1 MMLRI
6 LLPANNTDMNI
17 ASIVYMRL
25 LFAATMLVFPLVPL
39 VAQDSIQVYTLRDV
53 VETARRQSPDA
64 VAARHAYHSATWNYR
79 SYRADYLPQVTLT
92 SSPYFNK
99 TTDYVTLSDGS
110 ESYAKYNSLKTD
122 VTINVKQNLHLTGG
136 SFTLSSFVRR
146 LDLIESNSTT
156 YNVQPLMLTYQ
167 QSLFG
172 YNSLKWS
179 RRIEPVRYRVAR
191 KNYSEAMELVSAQ
204 ASAYFFSL
212 AAAQTNMNIAKSNF
226 AEADTLYNF
235 ALARYN
241 IGTITENEILQLEV
255 NRLSAETELLNA
267 RMSLDE
273 ASDKLRSYLN
283 ITDDVCMQVSVDE
296 EIPQIVVDV
305 NKAMMLARENNPE
318 MESLI
323 LQRLEG
329 ESNLAYARANRG
341 LKADVYLRVGLSQTG
356 DDFRSSYNNLLD
368 EQYVSVSLSLPIFD
382 WGKGR
387 GQVERA
393 RSNLKLVETNIKR
406 SEIEFEQRISKV
418 VKQFSL
424 QWRRVDIARRTKVT
438 AAHRYEVA
446 RKLYIMGR
454 STVLHLNDA
463 MNEKD
468 TAYRAYISSLAT
480 YWDLYYTL
488 RSLTRYDF
496 ERDCLIEEVI
506 TD

>member
-1 MMLRI
+1 MMLALSVSAI
-6 LLPANNTDMNI
+6 M
-17 ASIVYMRL
+17 
-25 LFAATMLVFPLVPL
+25 
-39 VAQDSIQVYTLRDV
+39 AQDSLRVYTLREV
-53 VETARRQSPDA
+53 VDIARTQSPDA
-64 VAARHAYHSATWNYR
+64 VSARHAYNSALWNYR
-79 SYRADYLPQVTLT
+79 SYRADYLPHVTLT

-99 TTDYVTLSDGS
+99 TTDYATLPDGS
-110 ESYAKYNSLKTD
+110 ESYVKYNNLKTD
-122 VTINVKQNLHLTGG
+122 VTLNIRQNLHLTGG

-146 LDLIESNSTT
+146 LDLFLGRHTTT

-179 RRIEPVRYRVAR
+179 RRTEPVRYRVAR

-204 ASAYFFSL
+204 ASSYFFSL
-212 AAAQTNMNIAKSNF
+212 AAAQTNMSIAEGNF

-267 RMSLDE
+267 RISLDE
-273 ASDKLRSYLN
+273 ATDRLRSYLN
-283 ITDDVCMQVSVDE
+283 ITEKIRMQVNVDE
-296 EIPQIVVDV
+296 DIPQINVEVG
-305 NKAMMLARENNPE
+305 NAMALARENNPE
-318 MESLI
+318 LESLL

-329 ESNLAYARANRG
+329 ESNLARARADRG

-356 DDFRSSYNNLLD
+356 EEFRTSFNNLLD
-368 EQYVSVSLSLPIFD
+368 EQYVSLSLSLPIFD

-393 RSNLKLVETNIKR
+393 RSNLKLVETNINR
-406 SEIEFEQRISKV
+406 SEIEFEQRVSKV
-418 VKQFSL
+418 VKQFNL
-424 QWRRVDIARRTKVT
+424 QWRRVDIARRTKAT

-463 MNEKD
+463 MKEKD
-468 TAYRAYISSLAT
+468 TAFRAYVASLAT

-496 ERDCLIEEVI
+496 ERNRLIEELVK
-506 TD
+506 D

>member
-1 MMLRI
+1 
-6 LLPANNTDMNI
+6 MNI
-17 ASIVYMRL
+17 YSLVYMRFL
-25 LFAATMLVFPLVPL
+25 LVIMMLALPAVPFM
-39 VAQDSIQVYTLRDV
+39 AQENPRIYTLREV

-64 VAARHAYHSATWNYR
+64 VAAQHAYHSALWSYR

-110 ESYAKYNSLKTD
+110 ESYVKYNNLKTD
-122 VTINVKQNLHLTGG
+122 VTLNIKQNLHLTGG

-146 LDLIESNSTT
+146 LDLVGRNSTT

-167 QSLFG
+167 QALFG

-179 RRIEPVRYRVAR
+179 RRTEPVRYRVAR
-191 KNYSEAMELVSAQ
+191 KTYSEAMELVSAQ
-204 ASAYFFSL
+204 ASSYFFSL
-212 AAAQTNMNIAKSNF
+212 AAAQTNMSIAESNF

-235 ALARYN
+235 ARARYD

-267 RMSLDE
+267 RVSLDE
-273 ASDKLRSYLN
+273 AADRLRSYLN
-283 ITDDVCMQVSVDE
+283 ITEDTPIRVNVDE
-296 EIPQIVVDV
+296 EIPKISVEVGE
-305 NKAMMLARENNPE
+305 AMMLARENNPE
-318 MESLI
+318 IESLQ

-356 DDFRSSYNNLLD
+356 EELRSSYRNLLD
-368 EQYVSVSLSLPIFD
+368 EQYVSLTLSLPIFD

-393 RSNLKLVETNIKR
+393 RSNLKLVETNINR

-418 VKQFSL
+418 VKQFNL
-424 QWRRVDIARRTKVT
+424 QWRRVDIARRTKAT

-480 YWDLYYTL
+480 YWDLYYAL

-496 ERDCLIEEVI
+496 EHNCLIEELV

>member
-1 MMLRI
+1 M
-6 LLPANNTDMNI
+6 NTHY
-17 ASIVYMRL
+17 SVYTRF
-25 LFAATMLVFPLVPL
+25 LFAIIMLALSVSPFM
-39 VAQDSIQVYTLRDV
+39 AQDSLPARAYTLREV
-53 VETARRQSPDA
+53 VHMARHRSPDA
-64 VAARHAYHSATWNYR
+64 VSARHAYNSALWNYR
-79 SYRADYLPQVTLT
+79 SYRADYLPNVTLT

-99 TTDYVTLSDGS
+99 TTDYVTLPDGS
-110 ESYAKYNSLKTD
+110 ESYAKYNNLKTD
-122 VTINVKQNLHLTGG
+122 LTLNIKQNLHLTGG
-136 SFTLSSFVRR
+136 SFTLSGFVRR
-146 LDLIESNSTT
+146 LDLLGRHTTT

-179 RRIEPVRYRVAR
+179 RRTEPVRYRVAR

-204 ASAYFFSL
+204 ASSYFFSL
-212 AAAQTNMNIAKSNF
+212 AAAQTNMSIAEGNF

-267 RMSLDE
+267 RISLDE
-273 ASDKLRSYLN
+273 ATDRLRSYLN
-283 ITDDVCMQVSVDE
+283 ITEDMRIMVNVDE
-296 EIPQIVVDV
+296 DIPQINVEVGD
-305 NKAMMLARENNPE
+305 AMALARENNPE
-318 MESLI
+318 LESLL

-329 ESNLAYARANRG
+329 ESNLARARADRG

-356 DDFRSSYNNLLD
+356 EEFRTSFHNLLD
-368 EQYVSVSLSLPIFD
+368 EQYVSLSLSLPIFD

-393 RSNLKLVETNIKR
+393 RSNLKLVETNINR
-406 SEIEFEQRISKV
+406 SEIEFEQRVSKV
-418 VKQFSL
+418 VKQFNL
-424 QWRRVDIARRTKVT
+424 QWRRVDIARRTKAT

-468 TAYRAYISSLAT
+468 TAFRAYVASLAT

-496 ERDCLIEEVI
+496 ERNRLIEELVM
-506 TD
+506 D